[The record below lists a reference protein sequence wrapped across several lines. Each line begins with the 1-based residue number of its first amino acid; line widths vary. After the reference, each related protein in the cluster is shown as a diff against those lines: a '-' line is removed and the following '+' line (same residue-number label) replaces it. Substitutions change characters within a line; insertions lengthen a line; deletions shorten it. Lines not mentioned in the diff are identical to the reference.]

1 MEFESSQGKIIR
13 HTDALKKVLVNKN
26 IAYGNS
32 ALQGVKVFSK
42 LTSVEALCCRLDDK
56 LGRIKNSGINDE
68 TEDTLM
74 DVAGYIILLQ
84 IALENERNND

>member
-1 MEFESSQGKIIR
+1 MESSQGKIIR
-13 HTDALKKVLVNKN
+13 HTDELKRVLVEKN

-32 ALQGVKVFSK
+32 ALQGVGVFSK
-42 LTSVEALCCRLDDK
+42 LSSVEALCCRLDDK

-84 IALENERNND
+84 IALETERNND